1 MTQTDRPDAPAEGA
15 TPALTPVRRL
25 LAPAVLLV
33 LVWFLLSGG
42 AASSWIVGAPAI
54 AAALVLSRR
63 LAHPP
68 QSWHIEPAGMLR
80 LAIFF
85 VRESVRA
92 GFDVARRVSARHPR
106 ISPGWVRY
114 PCRLPAG
121 GPARGLFVL
130 CINLL
135 PGTLAAAAGEHEVLI
150 HALDATTPVA
160 DEVAALEQRVAGVFA
175 LVLSRPEDIHG

>member
-15 TPALTPVRRL
+15 TPALTAVRRL

-33 LVWFLLSGG
+33 LLWFLLSGG

-68 QSWHIEPAGMLR
+68 QCWHIEPAGMLR
-80 LAIFF
+80 LAVFF

-92 GFDVARRVSARHPR
+92 GFDVARRVSARRPR

-114 PCRLPAG
+114 PCRLPA

-135 PGTLAAAAGEHEVLI
+135 PGTLVAAVSEHEVLI
-150 HALDATTPVA
+150 HALDATTPVM

-175 LVLSRPEDIHG
+175 LVLSGPEDIDG